1 LDDLRYWVGFNL
13 VRGIGPAR
21 LRALIDYFD
30 NLETA
35 WNAPRRALREAGLD
49 RRSLQSL
56 LTARQTLNL
65 DDEMRKIECA
75 GITLLTWN
83 DPMYPRLLREIY
95 NPPPLLYMKGSLS
108 PEDDWS
114 VAVVGTRGVS
124 PYGRQVAQRLATG
137 LVRNGLTV
145 VSGLAL
151 GVDGEAHRAA
161 LAAGG
166 RTIAVLGGGFNHIY
180 PSDHRH
186 LAERIAKQ
194 GALLTEYGLDVRP
207 EAGNFPARNRIISG
221 LSLGTVVVEA
231 GKQSGAL
238 ITAHMAAEQ
247 GREVFAVPG
256 NILKDTSTGC
266 NHLIQ
271 QGAKAV
277 LNVRDILE
285 ELNLSGK
292 RVVEQ
297 KTARREMP
305 VSREERQLLQK
316 LNFDPL
322 HVDEVSRQL
331 NLPVAQVSSM
341 LVLLEL
347 KGLVRQVGNMKYVR
361 LNEAE
366 EAYHTDDGD

>member
-1 LDDLRYWVGFNL
+1 MDNLRYWVGFNL

-21 LRALIDYFD
+21 FRALIDYFD
-30 NLETA
+30 DLETA
-35 WNAPRRALREAGLD
+35 WNASSSALSEAGLD

-56 LTARQTLNL
+56 LAAHKQL
-65 DDEMRKIECA
+65 DLDAEMREIKRA

-83 DPMYPRLLREIY
+83 DPTYPRLLREIY
-95 NPPPLLYMKGSLS
+95 NPPPLLYMKGSLL

-114 VAVVGTRGVS
+114 IAVVGTRGVS
-124 PYGRQVAQRLATG
+124 TYGRQVAQRLATD

-145 VSGLAL
+145 VSGLAR
-151 GVDGEAHRAA
+151 GVDGEAHKAA

-166 RTIAVLGGGFNHIY
+166 RTIAVLGGGFKHLY
-180 PSDHRH
+180 PPEHRH
-186 LAERIAKQ
+186 LATQIAQQ
-194 GALLTEYGLDVRP
+194 GALLTEYGLDVPP

-256 NILKDTSTGC
+256 NILKKTSKGS

-271 QGAKAV
+271 EGAKAV

-292 RVVEQ
+292 TVVEQ
-297 KTARREMP
+297 KAARREMP
-305 VSREERQLLQK
+305 VSREERQLLQN
-316 LNFDPL
+316 LGFDPL
-322 HVDEVSRQL
+322 HADEISRQL
-331 NLPVAQVSSM
+331 DLPVAQVSSM

-361 LNEAE
+361 VNEE
-366 EAYHTDDGD
+366 EETYHSDNGK